1 MQAGLLMVFQ
11 NFQDGISD
19 RAAWERDI
27 YLAGLAEPHV
37 ARDSVVASA
46 LMMGV
51 PAIEARGG

>member
-1 MQAGLLMVFQ
+1 MVFQ